1 MVHSEL
7 VSQYSSHGSW
17 SLHNGL
23 NIHWWY
29 VSNYNQNRT
38 SLTCS
43 SSNWCSSVADY
54 GAFCC
59 KNQCFVVYSELVSQY
74 SSHGS
79 WSLHNGLNIH
89 WWYVLSPLCWNSNKS
104 KHPRRVK
111 NRRHKR
117 PCTYYSNSTATF
129 HLLLQGDL
137 VFKLNPGPE
146 EYQISSIVSSRLN
159 THQHMS
165 TDRNRN
171 LDNLCNIR
179 CLPYNWTSTTNIFS
193 LCLLNTRSIRN
204 KIAELTD
211 FVCDHKPDLLAVTET
226 WLGVNDCAVRAQ
238 ICPTG
243 YRFADHGRDSRR
255 GGGTGLFYRDSL
267 NVIKVEAAELHSFEY
282 SEWIINIGSQRTRLV
297 IIYRPPYS
305 AAHPVTVSTFLC
317 EFAGMLESLVLSIE
331 PLLITGDFNIHVNCA
346 DDPDTV
352 GLLTLL
358 ESTGLEQ
365 HVKVPTHINGNFL
378 DLIISRQSDS
388 IVDAAP
394 WTDSLFSDH
403 MPVFCSLKLD
413 KPSFTKSRISYRK
426 LKSIDTECLR
436 KDLSQTSL
444 CKDLD
449 NMELADLVMCYNET
463 LTSTL
468 DRHAPLITKTIV
480 KRPIVPWF
488 TDEVKAAKRQR
499 RIAEKKWRR
508 TKLPCDFLAY
518 KAKRNY
524 ATFVM
529 KRARRHFYT
538 NFIAENSNDQGKLF
552 RAAKSLFVQKSEL
565 TFPDYR
571 NSSALANDIG
581 EYFVRKIDRVRSELD
596 SVNPIEDST
605 SCTVSHSVTPIDSFN
620 KLDKKDVRELI
631 AESSKKSCSLDP
643 MPTPLVLECSD
654 VLLPSIT
661 RMINLSLE
669 AGTFPEPW
677 KLADVHP
684 RLKKPGAESAFMNLR
699 PISNLTFVSKLT
711 ERAAFNQIN
720 QHCLE
725 NNLYPKNQSSYRKL
739 HSTETA
745 LLRVKND
752 ILTSMNK
759 QHVVLLVLLDLSS
772 AFDTVDHTILLNR
785 LNSTFGITGSA
796 HKWFNSYLTRRSQFV
811 TVNGATSKTFD
822 LQYGVPQGSC
832 LGPLLFILY
841 ASRLFDILESHLPNS
856 HMYADDTQLYLAF
869 KPDDAMNQ
877 ITAVTAMQNAID
889 DIKKWML
896 ADKLKLN
903 DGKSEFM
910 IIGTRQQLAKV
921 SVDTLRVGN
930 VQLTPLSEARNLGCW
945 FDSQLSMVTHIHK
958 VCKAAFY
965 HLYNLRKIRKFLDNE
980 SIKTLVNALITS
992 RLDYCNSLL
1001 FGTPATH
1008 LLKLQRVQNTA
1019 ARLICNMSRFDHI
1032 TPTLIHLHWLPVKFR
1047 IDFKILLITFK
1058 VIHGL
1063 APEYLHELIC
1073 VKAPSRYHLRSNDQL
1088 LLSQPK
1094 FKSLKTLGDRAFIS
1108 AAPNLWNSLPNDI
1121 RSAKTVDHFK
1131 KLVKTHLFKIAF
1143 Y

>member
-1 MVHSEL
+1 
-7 VSQYSSHGSW
+7 
-17 SLHNGL
+17 
-23 NIHWWY
+23 
-29 VSNYNQNRT
+29 
-38 SLTCS
+38 
-43 SSNWCSSVADY
+43 
-54 GAFCC
+54 
-59 KNQCFVVYSELVSQY
+59 
-74 SSHGS
+74 
-79 WSLHNGLNIH
+79 
-89 WWYVLSPLCWNSNKS
+89 
-104 KHPRRVK
+104 
-111 NRRHKR
+111 
-117 PCTYYSNSTATF
+117 
-129 HLLLQGDL
+129 
-137 VFKLNPGPE
+137 
-146 EYQISSIVSSRLN
+146 
-159 THQHMS
+159 
-165 TDRNRN
+165 
-171 LDNLCNIR
+171 
-179 CLPYNWTSTTNIFS
+179 
-193 LCLLNTRSIRN
+193 
-204 KIAELTD
+204 
-211 FVCDHKPDLLAVTET
+211 
-226 WLGVNDCAVRAQ
+226 
-238 ICPTG
+238 
-243 YRFADHGRDSRR
+243 
-255 GGGTGLFYRDSL
+255 
-267 NVIKVEAAELHSFEY
+267 
-282 SEWIINIGSQRTRLV
+282 
-297 IIYRPPYS
+297 
-305 AAHPVTVSTFLC
+305 
-317 EFAGMLESLVLSIE
+317 
-331 PLLITGDFNIHVNCA
+331 
-346 DDPDTV
+346 
-352 GLLTLL
+352 
-358 ESTGLEQ
+358 
-365 HVKVPTHINGNFL
+365 
-378 DLIISRQSDS
+378 
-388 IVDAAP
+388 
-394 WTDSLFSDH
+394 
-403 MPVFCSLKLD
+403 
-413 KPSFTKSRISYRK
+413 
-426 LKSIDTECLR
+426 
-436 KDLSQTSL
+436 
-444 CKDLD
+444 
-449 NMELADLVMCYNET
+449 
-463 LTSTL
+463 
-468 DRHAPLITKTIV
+468 
-480 KRPIVPWF
+480 
-488 TDEVKAAKRQR
+488 
-499 RIAEKKWRR
+499 
-508 TKLPCDFLAY
+508 
-518 KAKRNY
+518 
-524 ATFVM
+524 
-529 KRARRHFYT
+529 
-538 NFIAENSNDQGKLF
+538 
-552 RAAKSLFVQKSEL
+552 
-565 TFPDYR
+565 
-571 NSSALANDIG
+571 
-581 EYFVRKIDRVRSELD
+581 
-596 SVNPIEDST
+596 
-605 SCTVSHSVTPIDSFN
+605 
-620 KLDKKDVRELI
+620 
-631 AESSKKSCSLDP
+631 
-643 MPTPLVLECSD
+643 
-654 VLLPSIT
+654 
-661 RMINLSLE
+661 
-669 AGTFPEPW
+669 
-677 KLADVHP
+677 
-684 RLKKPGAESAFMNLR
+684 
-699 PISNLTFVSKLT
+699 
-711 ERAAFNQIN
+711 
-720 QHCLE
+720 
-725 NNLYPKNQSSYRKL
+725 
-739 HSTETA
+739 
-745 LLRVKND
+745 
-752 ILTSMNK
+752 MNK